1 MRCAP
6 LSAILAIALALGAS
20 SARAA
25 GIPIVIGLLLPPDEP
40 EAESIRR
47 GARVAIEEANA
58 EGTFVRLAVRGR
70 KGVWGSD
77 APEAARLVEED
88 EAVALIAPPDGAGT
102 HLVLQIAGRTGVPI
116 ASLCPDLSVTR
127 TAIPW
132 IVRVAPSGAEE
143 ARALFEAQR
152 ISRWLAVVP
161 QGRAGREAARDLA
174 SVCGSR
180 SLTVVEEGR
189 GAPLER
195 RVLDGRLEGVLLW
208 LAPEPAA
215 RLARALRD
223 AGFAGTLA
231 GPSRLATRSF
241 RTAAGAAAQGF
252 VVAAPLPAPGAA
264 GAAFAARF
272 RSLFGEEPDPSAL
285 LAHDAA
291 TLLIRLVASSGAEG
305 ARRAF
310 PLTRSIPGASGS
322 LAFDG
327 HGNRLVTLAPVRL
340 AADAGRA
347 RAGRS

>member
-195 RVLDGRLEGVLLW
+195 RVLDGRIEGVLLW

-215 RLARALRD
+215 RIARALRS
-223 AGFAGTLA
+223 AGFQGTLA
-231 GPSRLATRSF
+231 GPSHLATRSF
-241 RTAAGAAAQGF
+241 RAAAGVATEGF
-252 VVAAPLPAPGAA
+252 IVAVPRREPGSET
-264 GAAFAARF
+264 AFATRF